1 MSKTIALLVISTTKG
16 RDQWKTMKDTYLYN
30 LTLKTFLLTANSE
43 YKYVVY
49 IGIDKND
56 RILDKKN
63 EQEVITNFSKVFQNT
78 EFKFIVYDNNKVAKG
93 HATKMWNIIFQQA
106 YDEGCEYFYQCGDDM
121 TFKTK
126 GWVKDSIEMLEKHN
140 NIGLTGPTN
149 NNQRILTQSFVSRT
163 HMEIFGW
170 YFPEEIKNW
179 CCDDWYNF
187 VYQPDNFYPLKDHF
201 CSNDGGEPRYDI
213 NNDPNFKGS
222 VQQIM
227 MGNNPQVF
235 RNNLHKLRQK
245 TENMAQSHK
254 RLLNNYLMR

>member
-1 MSKTIALLVISTTKG
+1 MIYHLH
-16 RDQWKTMKDTYLYN
+16 
-30 LTLKTFLLTANSE
+30 
-43 YKYVVY
+43 
-49 IGIDKND
+49 IDK
-56 RILDKKN
+56 
-63 EQEVITNFSKVFQNT
+63 
-78 EFKFIVYDNNKVAKG
+78 Y
-93 HATKMWNIIFQQA
+93 
-106 YDEGCEYFYQCGDDM
+106 
-121 TFKTK
+121 
-126 GWVKDSIEMLEKHN
+126 N

-235 RNNLHKLRQK
+235 RNNLHELRQK